1 MNTNKNLLTATQVE
15 DYVIHKLTCA
25 GSSKAIIDETALKAV
40 AGHTHGN
47 TRLIDN
53 IMTDAIV
60 LGAQVDKKCFD
71 TDLILATVKNQNLE

>member
-1 MNTNKNLLTATQVE
+1 ME

-25 GSSKAIIDETALKAV
+25 GSSKAIIDEAALKAV

-47 TRLIDN
+47 PRLIDN

-60 LGAQVDKKCFD
+60 LGAQADKKCID
-71 TDLILATVKNQNLE
+71 TDIILAAVNNQNLE